1 MSDNFVVSAR
11 KYRPVVFE
19 DVVGQENVT
28 TTLQNAIKSEQLAHA
43 YLFCGPRGVGKTTC
57 ARILAREVNEFEADE
72 SGDISTSL
80 NIFELDAASNNSVD
94 DIRNLV
100 DQVRI
105 PPQYGK
111 YKVYIIDEVHMLSSQ
126 AFNAFLKTLE
136 EPPPYAIFILATTE
150 KHKILPTIISRCQ
163 IFDFNRISVDDIA
176 KHLAGICKKEK
187 IKAEEDALHIIAQK
201 SDGALRDALS
211 MLDRLVSYSD
221 RSLTY
226 ETVLISLNVLDY
238 DYYFKLTDS
247 FLSQNHSTALLTFD
261 EILRKGFDGGEF
273 ISGLGEHFRNLM
285 VAKNPETVSL
295 LEVTGSLKE
304 RYLQQAALIPSSY
317 LLNAMNLANQCEF
330 NYKTSN
336 NKRLHV
342 ELALMKMCY
351 LNNVLTMA
359 KGIDSTSET
368 KKNLTDESGYKM
380 APVSKQ
386 VVEEPVVGRS
396 KNVGAKPSDK
406 KLIKTSTTNDNL
418 KQTENS
424 AEKES
429 PSLNSSL
436 KKEKPKLKTGGLT
449 GSISFSDLNIEHEEK
464 KSEAEKKPDADI
476 KIDATKLQEAW
487 NDYVKNLEKE
497 KRLSLHTLMSMNK
510 PKVEGSEVT
519 VTLQSRLQKELF
531 DNERTK
537 LLQFL
542 ELKLKLGGISL
553 IAVVDKTAIPK
564 SSKPFTASEKFQKMA
579 EENPA
584 ILDLQRRLDLKL
596 EH

>member
-1 MSDNFVVSAR
+1 VPENFVVSAR
-11 KYRPVVFE
+11 KYRPLVFE

-72 SGDISTSL
+72 SGDVSTSL

-163 IFDFNRISVDDIA
+163 IFDFNRISVEDIT
-176 KHLAGICKKEK
+176 KHLAAICKKEK

-211 MLDRLVSYSD
+211 MLDRLVNYSD
-221 RSLTY
+221 RQLTY
-226 ETVLISLNVLDY
+226 ETVLTNLNVLDY
-238 DYYFKLTDS
+238 DYYFKLTDH
-247 FLSQNHSTALLTFD
+247 FLSQDHSAALLTFD

-285 VAKNPETVSL
+285 VGKNSETISL

-317 LLNAMNLANQCEF
+317 LLNALNLVNQCEF
-330 NYKTSN
+330 NYKISN

-342 ELALMKMCY
+342 ELALMKTCY
-351 LNNVLTMA
+351 LNN
-359 KGIDSTSET
+359 IINTSQKKITGEA
-368 KKNLTDESGYKM
+368 KKNSLSERGYKER
-380 APVSKQ
+380 PDTKQ
-386 VVEEPVVGRS
+386 VVEEP
-396 KNVGAKPSDK
+396 KIEKPSVVSRSAKRRNPIISDQSSDDK
-406 KLIKTSTTNDNL
+406 QATTSTTND
-418 KQTENS
+418 KRQTTNIQPAS
-424 AEKES
+424 
-429 PSLNSSL
+429 N
-436 KKEKPKLKTGGLT
+436 LT
-449 GSISFSDLNIEHEEK
+449 GSLSFSDLNIEDEVKQPEP
-464 KSEAEKKPDADI
+464 ERKPDTEI
-476 KIDATKLQEAW
+476 EIDAAKLENTW
-487 NDYVKNLEKE
+487 KEYVKILEKE
-497 KRLSLHTLMSMNK
+497 KRLSLHSLMSQNK
-510 PKVEGSEVT
+510 PEVEDSVVT
-519 VTLQSRLQKELF
+519 VVLQSRLQKELF

-542 ELKLKLGGISL
+542 ESKMNVSGISL
-553 IAVVDKTAIPK
+553 MAVVDKKAAKK

-584 ILDLQRRLDLKL
+584 ILDLQKRLDLKL
-596 EH
+596 EL

>member
-1 MSDNFVVSAR
+1 MIENFVVSAR

-28 TTLQNAIKSEQLAHA
+28 TTLQNAIKSGQLAHA

-57 ARILAREVNEFEADE
+57 ARILAREVNEFEASE
-72 SGDISTSL
+72 SGDVSTSL

-100 DQVRI
+100 DAVRI

-111 YKVYIIDEVHMLSSQ
+111 YKVYIIDEVHMLSAS

-136 EPPPYAIFILATTE
+136 EPPAYAIFILATTE

-163 IFDFNRISVDDIA
+163 IFDFNRITVDDIT

-187 IKAEEDALHIIAQK
+187 IRAEEDALHIIAQK

-226 ETVLISLNVLDY
+226 EKVLANLNVLDY
-238 DYYFKLTDS
+238 DYYFRLTDHL
-247 FLSQNHSTALLTFD
+247 LSQNHSAALLMYD
-261 EILRKGFDGGEF
+261 EILKKGFDGGEF
-273 ISGLGEHFRNLM
+273 ISGLGDHFRNLM
-285 VAKNPETVSL
+285 VGKNPETVSL

-304 RYLQQAALIPSSY
+304 RYIQQAALIPSAY
-317 LLNAMNLANQCEF
+317 LLNALNLANQCDF

-342 ELALMKMCY
+342 ELALMKLCY
-351 LNNVLTMA
+351 LNNVLELA
-359 KGIDSTSET
+359 KEKPSGET
-368 KKNLTDESGYKM
+368 KKNLVSESGYAK
-380 APVSKQ
+380 ASASVPVA
-386 VVEEPVVGRS
+386 EEPKAGKSIVHSPQPIGSPV
-396 KNVGAKPSDK
+396 NDK
-406 KLIKTSTTNDNL
+406 LEQSENLVTSGQQTAND
-418 KQTENS
+418 KQQTKSQPETVNR
-424 AEKES
+424 
-429 PSLNSSL
+429 
-436 KKEKPKLKTGGLT
+436 KPKTGSLT
-449 GSISFSDLNIEHEEK
+449 GSISFSDLNVEDEI
-464 KSEAEKKPDADI
+464 KKPEAVKPDTGNE
-476 KIDATKLQEAW
+476 IDAAKLLEAW
-487 NDYVKNLEKE
+487 NDYLKTVEKE
-497 KRLSLHTLMSMNK
+497 KRLSLQTLMTQNK
-510 PKVEGSEVT
+510 PSAEGGMVT

-542 ELKLKLGGISL
+542 ESKLGVSGIGLMS
-553 IAVVDKTAIPK
+553 VVDKKAAQQSK
-564 SSKPFTASEKFQKMA
+564 KPFTASEKFSKMV
-579 EENPA
+579 EENPKL
-584 ILDLQRRLDLKL
+584 LDLQQRLDLKL

>member
-1 MSDNFVVSAR
+1 VNENFVVSAR

-28 TTLQNAIKSEQLAHA
+28 TTLQNAIKSGQLAHA

-57 ARILAREVNEFEADE
+57 ARILAREVNEFEASE
-72 SGDISTSL
+72 TGDVSTSL

-100 DQVRI
+100 DAVRI

-111 YKVYIIDEVHMLSSQ
+111 YKVYIIDEVHMLSPS

-163 IFDFNRISVDDIA
+163 IFDFNRITVDDIT

-187 IKAEEDALHIIAQK
+187 IKAEEDALHVIAQK

-226 ETVLISLNVLDY
+226 EKVLTNLNVLDY
-238 DYYFKLTDS
+238 DYYFKLTDHL
-247 FLSQNHSTALLTFD
+247 LSQNHSAALLMYD
-261 EILRKGFDGGEF
+261 EILKKGFDGGEF

-285 VAKNPETVSL
+285 VGKNPETVSL

-317 LLNAMNLANQCEF
+317 LLNALNLANQCDF

-351 LNNVLTMA
+351 LNNVLELA
-359 KGIDSTSET
+359 REKPSAET
-368 KKNLTDESGYKM
+368 KKNSLSESGYVK
-380 APVSKQ
+380 ASASVPVA
-386 VVEEPVVGRS
+386 EEPKAGKSIVHS
-396 KNVGAKPSDK
+396 PQTMENPNDKLPITTEQPASAKATAGKP
-406 KLIKTSTTNDNL
+406 KTS
-418 KQTENS
+418 
-424 AEKES
+424 
-429 PSLNSSL
+429 
-436 KKEKPKLKTGGLT
+436 LT
-449 GSISFSDLNIEHEEK
+449 GSIRLSDLNVEDEIK
-464 KSEAEKKPDADI
+464 KTEAAKKPDANI
-476 KIDATKLQEAW
+476 EIDAAKLLETW
-487 NDYVKNLEKE
+487 NDYIKIVEKE
-497 KRLSLHTLMSMNK
+497 KRLSLQTLMTQNK
-510 PKVEGSEVT
+510 PAAEGGVVT

-542 ELKLKLGGISL
+542 ESKLGVNGISL
-553 IAVVDKTAIPK
+553 MSVVDKSAAPQNK
-564 SSKPFTASEKFQKMA
+564 KPFTASEKFSKMV
-579 EENPA
+579 EENPKL
-584 ILDLQRRLDLKL
+584 LDLQQRLDLKL